1 MLHAYVYEQ
10 GLGSSMCSSYTLPW
24 GGQPETLDKDSQKL
38 GVHLLCFNSTKDD
51 TSTGRLKLD

>member
-1 MLHAYVYEQ
+1 MQQLYSAD
-10 GLGSSMCSSYTLPW
+10 
-24 GGQPETLDKDSQKL
+24 GGQLKTVDEDFQQL